1 MKAWEASPARVV
13 WEIQCSQALWSAH
26 PSMLLQAER
35 QLPPSLAKTEAKGW
49 SLEQDRLHPGHLNK
63 SCTAHTLNLYPTLQV
78 RLGSGRPPMEL
89 EIRYSGREGARETTQ
104 MGNNLQ
110 AEVVCQYLESGV
122 IGRTKELQVPRESQD
137 LKNQAHV
144 RDPNPDSEDV
154 RPRRWETTRIP
165 NRTHYRAVVF
175 SSWAPD

>member
-1 MKAWEASPARVV
+1 
-13 WEIQCSQALWSAH
+13 
-26 PSMLLQAER
+26 
-35 QLPPSLAKTEAKGW
+35 
-49 SLEQDRLHPGHLNK
+49 
-63 SCTAHTLNLYPTLQV
+63 
-78 RLGSGRPPMEL
+78 MEL
-89 EIRYSGREGARETTQ
+89 EIRYSGREGARERTQ
-104 MGNNLQ
+104 MGNNPQ

-154 RPRRWETTRIP
+154 RPRRWETARIP